1 LSSGHLVKRSFY
13 QFPKHLL
20 DTAAN
25 DIGGTFIEGATIDT
39 PNVKEF
45 DIMLAG
51 AKRLYGL

>member
-1 LSSGHLVKRSFY
+1 LSSGRLVKRSFY
-13 QFPKHLL
+13 RFPKHLL

-51 AKRLYGL
+51 AKRFYGL